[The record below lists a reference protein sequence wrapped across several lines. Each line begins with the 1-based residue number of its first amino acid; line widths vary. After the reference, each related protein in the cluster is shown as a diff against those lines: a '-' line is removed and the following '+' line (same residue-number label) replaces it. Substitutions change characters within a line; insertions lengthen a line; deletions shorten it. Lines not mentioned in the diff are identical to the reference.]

1 MGKLFDGTPI
11 QGTTQIP
18 SVLFSERKYGENEGK
33 SGKERQMRKATL
45 AGGKGGLLCSF
56 LP

>member
-1 MGKLFDGTPI
+1 MGELFDRTPI

-33 SGKERQMRKATL
+33 SDKERQMRKATP
-45 AGGKGGLLCSF
+45 ARKKGGLLCSF